1 MTKLFLQQ
9 ELPLASRVN
18 SLSLMALILLVTIH
32 LIAYQS
38 YMIRMDIV
46 LLNVIVATE
55 TPSPHMI

>member
-18 SLSLMALILLVTIH
+18 SFSLMALIRLVSIH

>member
-9 ELPLASRVN
+9 ELRLASRVN
-18 SLSLMALILLVTIH
+18 SFSLMALILLVTIH